1 MQKLI
6 NVLALSSFLVSAA
19 IVGSGVYIYLNKDPL
34 IEKAKN
40 QVMESITETLPGAL
54 TGGLSGDLVPNPTQ
68 LLPSPSETIVPTPQ
82 YTKTT
87 PAPVLPYSPF

>member
-6 NVLALSSFLVSAA
+6 NVLALSSFIVSAA
-19 IVGSGVYIYLNKDPL
+19 VVGSGVYVYLNKDPL
-34 IEKAKN
+34 IEKAKS
-40 QVMESITETLPGAL
+40 QVMESITDILPGAL
-54 TGGLSGDLVPNPTQ
+54 SGGLGSDLVPNPTQ
-68 LLPSPSETIVPTPQ
+68 LLPSPSETIVPPPQ